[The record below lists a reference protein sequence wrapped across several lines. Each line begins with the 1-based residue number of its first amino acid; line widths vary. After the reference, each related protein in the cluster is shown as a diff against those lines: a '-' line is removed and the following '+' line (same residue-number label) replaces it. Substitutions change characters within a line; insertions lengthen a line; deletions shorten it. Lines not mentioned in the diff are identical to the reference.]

1 LELVEDHKY
10 GLVSNGE
17 YITVTYIF
25 LDSTLLQKMTLAIR
39 EAVIHH
45 RALVAFT
52 ETLQAEND
60 RLVGEWEDHVRC
72 WELDPLNVQ
81 SPYDIPEESK

>member
-1 LELVEDHKY
+1 MVLSSY
-10 GLVSNGE
+10 S
-17 YITVTYIF
+17 YFWI
-25 LDSTLLQKMTLAIR
+25 DSTLLQKMTLAIR

-52 ETLQAEND
+52 ESLQAEND
-60 RLVGEWEDHVRC
+60 KLVGEWESNVCR
-72 WELDPLNVQ
+72 WELDPINVQ

>member
-1 LELVEDHKY
+1 
-10 GLVSNGE
+10 
-17 YITVTYIF
+17 
-25 LDSTLLQKMTLAIR
+25 MTLAIR

-52 ETLQAEND
+52 ESLQADND
-60 RLVGEWEDHVRC
+60 KLVSEWEDMVLR

-81 SPYDIPEESK
+81 CPYEIPEESK

>member
-1 LELVEDHKY
+1 
-10 GLVSNGE
+10 
-17 YITVTYIF
+17 
-25 LDSTLLQKMTLAIR
+25 MTLAIR

-52 ETLQAEND
+52 ESLQADND
-60 RLVGEWEDHVRC
+60 KLVMEWEDMVLR

-81 SPYDIPEESK
+81 CPYEIPEESK